1 MPRSVREKLIMALGQ
16 ALEKPAADVQGV
28 TAWGENRPR
37 GPQTTKGSSNNGEEI
52 TMRRLVLCA
61 VGVLLSLVLV
71 SGGWCGAAKDTLVIG
86 VASDISLLD
95 PAVSSDNFDWRQ
107 IYPSYDRLVK
117 YKVVNGEGST
127 EVEPMAAE
135 SWSASPDGTVW
146 TVKIRKGIKFD
157 DGTPLDA
164 KAVKF
169 SFERV
174 LKIGKGP
181 ADNLGAIKTVDV
193 VDDYTVKITLKSPFG
208 PFVQTLATDAGSI
221 INPNVVKHEKGGD
234 LAQAWLAQNTD
245 GSGPFKITEWTR
257 GQRLVLEAKPN
268 YWGPKPALKRVIIRF
283 MRESADQRMA
293 LESGDIHIAESIL
306 LDQIPALE
314 KNPNIVVRKY
324 PSQLVEY
331 VYLNTQKP
339 NLNNKLVRQALS
351 YAVDYKGII
360 EHVLQGRGVQMRGPI
375 AKGMWGYDANAFQY
389 QRDVNKAK
397 SLLQQAG
404 LSKGLELTLIFS
416 ERRPTW
422 EQIATILQSNFADIG
437 VKLKLE
443 LLANPTLRD
452 KIDRGDFELCLG
464 IWSPDY
470 ADPSMF
476 MNFWFDSKNFGLPGN
491 RAFYKNDKVDELIR
505 KALTLSSQQDRTK
518 LYADATKIIMDDAP
532 YIFLH
537 QTQTIVPMRN
547 NVKGYVFNPMLESM
561 YNLEAIN
568 LD

>member
-1 MPRSVREKLIMALGQ
+1 
-16 ALEKPAADVQGV
+16 
-28 TAWGENRPR
+28 
-37 GPQTTKGSSNNGEEI
+37 
-52 TMRRLVLCA
+52 MRRLPFVAIAVLTFA
-61 VGVLLSLVLV
+61 LVTT
-71 SGGWCGAAKDTLVIG
+71 GWCATGKDTLVIG
-86 VASDISLLD
+86 ATSDIHLLD

-117 YKVVNGEGST
+117 YKIVKGEGST
-127 EVEPMAAE
+127 EIEPMAAE
-135 SWSASPDGTVW
+135 SWKVSPDGVTW
-146 TVKIRKGIKFD
+146 TIKIRKGIKFD

-193 VDDYTVKITLKSPFG
+193 VDDSTVKITLKSPFG
-208 PFVQTLATDAGSI
+208 PFLQTLATDAASI
-221 INPNVVKHEKGGD
+221 VNPNVMKNEKDND
-234 LAQAWLAQNTD
+234 LAQGWLAQNTD
-245 GSGPFKITEWTR
+245 GSGPYKMTEWKR
-257 GQRLVLEAKPN
+257 GEQFVLEAKPN
-268 YWGPKPALKRVIIRF
+268 YWGPKPKLKRVLIRF

-293 LESGDIHIAESIL
+293 LEKGDIDIAEGIL
-306 LDQIPALE
+306 IDQIPALE

-339 NLNNKLVRQALS
+339 SLSNKLVREALS

-360 EHVLQGRGVQMRGPI
+360 DHVLQGRGLQMRGPI
-375 AKGMWGYDANAFQY
+375 AKGMWGYNPNAMQY
-389 QRDVNKAK
+389 HRDVAKAK
-397 SLLQQAG
+397 SLLKEAG
-404 LSKGLELTLIFS
+404 VSSGLELKLIYS

-422 EQIATILQSNFADIG
+422 EQIATILQANFADIG
-437 VKLKLE
+437 VTLKPE
-443 LLANPTLRD
+443 LMANPTLRD

-505 KALTLSSQQDRTK
+505 KALELSDQKARIK
-518 LYADATKIIMDDAP
+518 LYNDAMKIIMDDAP

-537 QTQTIVPMRN
+537 QTQTIVPMRKS
-547 NVKGYVFNPMLESM
+547 VKGYAYNPMLESM
-561 YNLEAIN
+561 YNFESMTKE
-568 LD
+568 